1 MKIRSYQQGRK
12 SRHGSRSR
20 SRREWWSKVS
30 LRKPAASGFLLLLLL
45 LLLPAIASGRLADYR
60 RAAGSRGGKV
70 SLRKCGAA
78 NEATAV
84 TGYTCLSL
92 FSPNHTSLPIL
103 QPTMTT
109 DQNPPHFRKSTPK
122 LPLLCSPPQF
132 LNPLTLLVLSSAVA
146 VGSEQRPILFYII
159 LSPPN
164 LQTSSHCQQGLMKCF
179 IVLLLFSTSLFF
191 SSTVTKMWKLK

>member
-1 MKIRSYQQGRK
+1 MFL
-12 SRHGSRSR
+12 
-20 SRREWWSKVS
+20 S
-30 LRKPAASGFLLLLLL
+30 LLFLL

-109 DQNPPHFRKSTPK
+109 DQNPPHFWKSTPK
-122 LPLLCSPPQF
+122 LPLLCPPPQF
-132 LNPLTLLVLSSAVA
+132 LNPLTLLVRTKTNPFLYHFVTAKSPNLIPLPTRSHEVLHYLPAFLHIL
-146 VGSEQRPILFYII
+146 ILFVN
-159 LSPPN
+159 SDKN
-164 LQTSSHCQQGLMKCF
+164 VKTK
-179 IVLLLFSTSLFF
+179 IVKNKILFSSLLESQTTTSIP
-191 SSTVTKMWKLK
+191 

>member
-1 MKIRSYQQGRK
+1 M
-12 SRHGSRSR
+12 
-20 SRREWWSKVS
+20 
-30 LRKPAASGFLLLLLL
+30 L

-92 FSPNHTSLPIL
+92 FSPNHTSLPPIL

-109 DQNPPHFRKSTPK
+109 DQNSPHFWKSTPK
-122 LPLLCSPPQF
+122 LPLLCPPPQF

-146 VGSEQRPILFYII
+146 VSSEQRPILFYII
-159 LSPPN
+159 SSPPN
-164 LQTSSHCQQGLMKCF
+164 LQTSSYCQQGLMKCF

-191 SSTVTKMWKLK
+191 SSTVTKM